1 MSFGELVIGF
11 FHVFVSD
18 RSYQVHL
25 VVVVVLVDEVE
36 VIEEEEVEV
45 GVDLEEGAV
54 VVAVGA
60 CGLLIF

>member
-1 MSFGELVIGF
+1 M
-11 FHVFVSD
+11 FVSD